1 MAGFE
6 VIVRPVVFPNI
17 RPGPARVLQP
27 AGDPEQGKFVLTG
40 GSGKFMGVSLSRSVS
55 VSKQSP
61 HKENK
66 RQFDV
71 ERVYQVDQSG
81 NINKANFVDIERL
94 SRIRLDRDDGADDQE
109 TLNQTFVKPPK
120 ANNIETLETDR
131 TRVAK
136 DE

>member
-27 AGDPEQGKFVLTG
+27 ADDPEQGKCVLSG
-40 GSGKFMGVSLSRSVS
+40 GSGKFMGVSLSRSIS

-66 RQFDV
+66 RQYDV
-71 ERVYQVDQSG
+71 ERVYQVDEQG

-94 SRIRLDRDDGADDQE
+94 SRIRLDSDGGDDNQE
-109 TLNQTFVKPPK
+109 ILNETYAKPPK
-120 ANNIETLETDR
+120 ADNIETLETDQ
-131 TRVAK
+131 TRHAGK
-136 DE
+136 